1 MKKILYI
8 HGYNSSGSTGKSMQ
22 EIFSKYFPGCE
33 VIAPKISPYFEEARE
48 QISEILKND
57 DIDLVIG
64 TSLGGFM
71 TLKIDNPKISKI
83 VINPVFDPYVDLAR
97 IDAPKEVYETYIDD
111 SIFVRTPSHSNLIG
125 IFGDKD
131 ALVNYRDYF
140 KMFFSNAGIKTFPE
154 MEHQIKP
161 EEIENILVEVI
172 KEYLKFFKKILF

>member
-8 HGYNSSGSTGKSMQ
+8 HGYNSSGSTGKFMQ
-22 EIFSKYFPGCE
+22 EIFPKYFPGCE

-48 QISEILKND
+48 QIDEILKVN

-71 TLKIDNPKISKI
+71 TLKINDTKIRKI
-83 VINPVFDPYVDLAR
+83 VINPVFDPYVDLAK
-97 IDAPKEVYETYIDD
+97 IDAPEEVYETYIDD
-111 SIFVRTPSHSNLIG
+111 SIFVRTPNHPKLIG

-131 ALVNYRDYF
+131 ALVNYREYF
-140 KMFFSNAGIKTFPE
+140 EMFFSTAEIKTFPE

-161 EEIENILVEVI
+161 EEIENILTKIVE
-172 KEYLKFFKKILF
+172 KF